1 MYMWVNSYLSAWKC
15 YWPQRAVV
23 ANLFTVLP
31 FVTRYIKCMQEFERC
46 ACMAIYAY
54 DVVLDLKD
62 NFDSHRD
69 NINLISLY
77 LLTELYFK
85 IGNPV
90 LIKTRKVILATTA
103 VTQLGPLP
111 LSYPGWYPRPSHWFS
126 WYLIV

>member
-1 MYMWVNSYLSAWKC
+1 
-15 YWPQRAVV
+15 
-23 ANLFTVLP
+23 
-31 FVTRYIKCMQEFERC
+31 MQESERC

-54 DVVLDLKD
+54 
-62 NFDSHRD
+62 DSHRD

-103 VTQLGPLP
+103 VT
-111 LSYPGWYPRPSHWFS
+111 
-126 WYLIV
+126 